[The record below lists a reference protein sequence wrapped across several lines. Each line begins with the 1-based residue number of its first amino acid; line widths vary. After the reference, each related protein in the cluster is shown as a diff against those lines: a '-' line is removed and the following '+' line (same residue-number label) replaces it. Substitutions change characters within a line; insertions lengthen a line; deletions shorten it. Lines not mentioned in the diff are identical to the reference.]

1 MAFQFSLDTVL
12 RVRGI
17 VEEREERMLQKIL
30 FEISQTRETI
40 ARTDVE
46 IAGSDES
53 RRADVFK
60 PLIGH
65 HLHASYGAVTELKQD
80 RKNLEAKIAK
90 LEELRDRQLIVYEGA
105 RRNREMI
112 TDMREEKRGTYD
124 SEMSRRDQKTLDDN
138 YIARRG
144 RN

>member
-17 VEEREERMLQKIL
+17 VEEREERILQKIL
-30 FEISQTRETI
+30 FEISQSLETLT
-40 ARTDVE
+40 RTDVE
-46 IAGSDES
+46 IAESDAS

-60 PLIGH
+60 SNIGH
-65 HLHASYGAVTELKQD
+65 HLHASYGAVRALKQN
-80 RKNLEAKIAK
+80 RKDLEGQIAK
-90 LEELRDRQLIVYEGA
+90 LEQLRERQLIVYAAA

-112 TDMREEKRGTYD
+112 TDMREEKRGAYD
-124 SEMSRRDQKTLDDN
+124 SDMARREQKTLDDN